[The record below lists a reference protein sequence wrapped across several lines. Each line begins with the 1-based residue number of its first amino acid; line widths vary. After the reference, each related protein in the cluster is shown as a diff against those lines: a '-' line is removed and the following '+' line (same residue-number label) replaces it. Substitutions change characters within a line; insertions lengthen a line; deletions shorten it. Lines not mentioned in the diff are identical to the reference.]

1 MQLQGAIIN
10 IVGEIRDFST
20 VLSIELKSKHYT
32 GSKIFKFD
40 ANSKTVSFKKILEK
54 IDSSKNSQKRPLIFH

>member
-1 MQLQGAIIN
+1 MQLQWAIIN

-40 ANSKTVSFKKILEK
+40 ANSKTILKLFLLRKFLRKSIHPKIH
-54 IDSSKNSQKRPLIFH
+54 KNAP